1 MGIKC
6 LKKLLYIHPV
16 ILSYRNCSFAGTALR
31 SLWSHNTQEN
41 ISTAS
46 TYQNPPATMS
56 ADDDDDEIPCA
67 PLNSLRM
74 QYIY

>member
-6 LKKLLYIHPV
+6 LKELVHIHPV
-16 ILSYRNCSFAGTALR
+16 VLSYRNCSFAVMGLS

-46 TYQNPPATMS
+46 SHQNPSATMS

-67 PLNSLRM
+67 LSIP
-74 QYIY
+74 